1 MNAYWS
7 IETHGDPLGAV
18 REFVKTVWLEA
29 GLDGMLVTPNGSHA
43 ASAKPR
49 LADDPQQLAEVNP
62 FKPLMTVN
70 AARLVPDL
78 LRQHPQARLGALL
91 RPCEMRALVE
101 MTKHDSFTLDNLLTI
116 GIDCLGTLPADEYQ
130 WRAER
135 AEKLH
140 SDQPAS
146 SLAQEALQFARQGG
160 MAAYRYRSAC
170 QFCGAPDARNAD
182 LNIHVLG
189 LPVRQYILVQARDQA
204 ASERYK
210 LSSIT
215 GGKADPELVAQ
226 HERLLAK
233 MSQRHQHILETITE
247 GLGSLL
253 MADVEAVITQL
264 RHCGDCQICMNVCPI
279 CSVDRPERG
288 ADGKFAR
295 QDVARW
301 LVSCAG
307 CGMCEQ
313 SCPSRLPLTAIFTH
327 LSQQLAE
334 QAAYVPGRSANEPL
348 PVV

>member
-1 MNAYWS
+1 MNTYWS
-7 IETHGDPLGAV
+7 LETHGDPLGAI
-18 REFVKTVWLEA
+18 RECVKTVWLEA
-29 GLDGMLVTPNGSHA
+29 RLDGMLVTPNGSHT

-49 LADDPQQLAEVNP
+49 LVEDPEQLAEVNV

-101 MTKHDSFTLDNLLTI
+101 MTKHASFSLDNLLTI
-116 GIDCLGTLPADEYQ
+116 SVDCLGTLPAEEYQ

-140 SDQPAS
+140 SDQTS
-146 SLAQEALQFARQGG
+146 DSLAQEALQFARQGG
-160 MAAYRYRSAC
+160 IVAYRYRSAC
-170 QFCGAPDARNAD
+170 QFCSAPDARNAD

-189 LPVRQYILVQARDQA
+189 LPVRQHILVQARDRA
-204 ASERYK
+204 ASERYV
-210 LSSIT
+210 LTSIT
-215 GGKADPELVAQ
+215 DGEANPELVAQ
-226 HERLLAK
+226 HVHLLAK
-233 MSQRHQHILETITE
+233 MSTRHQNTLQTITE

-253 MADVEAVITQL
+253 AANAEALIAQL
-264 RHCGDCQICMNVCPI
+264 EQCGDCQTCMNVCPI
-279 CSVDRPERG
+279 CSVDRPARG
-288 ADGKFAR
+288 ADGKYAR
-295 QDVARW
+295 REVMRW

-313 SCPSRLPLTAIFTH
+313 SCPNRLPLAAIFTH
-327 LSQQLAE
+327 LSQQFAE
-334 QAAYVPGRSANEPL
+334 PSAYLPGRSAGEPL